1 MENPV
6 SDLLPRLS
14 LAERDRRYALVRAA
28 MAAAGIDLIVAP
40 ASTARWEQTMADS
53 RYLTSIGG
61 FGTETLTIFPRQG
74 ESTAYVFNRAA
85 FWRQAQDWVADVRDG
100 HNHWADNIRE
110 RLLELG
116 LVRGRIGIAGLAG
129 LTRSPDGVVP
139 DRTLRQLSA
148 LLPALEIVD
157 ATELMSRARAI
168 KSGEEIALIQR
179 ATEIAEAM
187 AASLRE
193 LRPGASERTAYA
205 GLLNTLV
212 SLGGEVPA
220 MIIVSSGPNAA
231 SGNFVPTLRQLQTG
245 DLIVGEIE
253 GRYAG
258 YSGQI
263 VRPATLGP
271 PQPAYRDLFAVARA
285 CFEAVLETLTAGVT
299 LREVMAVYERAIARE
314 GGGALTPA
322 YPLMHARGLGD
333 EYPAVLAPRDL
344 ERLGD
349 VRLEAGMVFVLKP
362 RAERKGVGS
371 AQIGDSVVV
380 GDRGGSRLGR
390 QPLELIEVAWPTG

>member
-1 MENPV
+1 MQP
-6 SDLLPRLS
+6 SADDPLPRLS
-14 LAERDRRYALVRAA
+14 IAERDRRYALVRAA
-28 MAAAGIDLIVAP
+28 MDSSGLDALIAP

-61 FGTETLTIFPRQG
+61 FGTESLTIFPRSG
-74 ESTAYVFNRAA
+74 EVTAYVFNRAA
-85 FWRQAQDWVADVRDG
+85 FWRHAQDWVRDVRDG

-110 RLLELG
+110 RLNELG
-116 LVRGRIGIAGLAG
+116 LTRGRIGIAGLSG

-139 DRTLRQLSA
+139 AATLRQLSA
-148 LLPALEIVD
+148 AFPALEIVD
-157 ATELMSRARAI
+157 ATGLMSQARAI
-168 KSGEEIALIQR
+168 KSDEEIALIQR

-187 AASLRE
+187 AASLRD
-193 LRPGASERTAYA
+193 LRPGASERAAYA
-205 GLLNTLV
+205 GLIHTLV
-212 SLGGEVPA
+212 SLGGELPA
-220 MIIVSSGPNAA
+220 MIILGSGPEVA
-231 SGNFVPTLRQLQTG
+231 SGNFVPGARQLRTG

-271 PQPAYRDLFAVARA
+271 PRPAYRELFAIARA
-285 CFEAVLETLTAGVT
+285 CFEAVLETLKAGVS
-299 LREVMAVYERAIARE
+299 LREVMAVYERTIARE
-314 GGGALTPA
+314 GRGELVPA

-344 ERLGD
+344 DRLGD
-349 VRLEAGMVFVLKP
+349 VHLEAGMVFVLKP
-362 RAERKGVGS
+362 RAGRIGAAS

-380 GDRGGSRLGR
+380 GKRGGRRLGH
-390 QPLELIEVAWPTG
+390 QSLELVEVAWP